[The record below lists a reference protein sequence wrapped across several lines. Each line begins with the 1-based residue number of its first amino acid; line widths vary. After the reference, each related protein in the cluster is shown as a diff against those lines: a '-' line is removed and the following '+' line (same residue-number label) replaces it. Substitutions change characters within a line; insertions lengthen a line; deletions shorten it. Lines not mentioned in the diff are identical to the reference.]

1 MTGSRRDPRDP
12 AGRRDPRYYPPRPP
26 PGADEEHPGMANY
39 PSDGVGY
46 PRRSSPTPSANRWL
60 PPLDD
65 RSSRDSRSSRIGSG
79 AGEKV
84 TVTRAAAQ
92 RSREMGSKMYGLVH
106 RAATADGADKSGLTA
121 LTWPVVANF
130 AVDAAMAVA
139 LANTLFFA
147 AASGESKSKVALYLL
162 ITIAPFA
169 VIAPLI
175 GPALDRLQ
183 HGRRIAL
190 ATSFM
195 LRTAL
200 AVVLIFNYDGA
211 SGSYPSWV
219 LYPCALGMMVLSKS
233 FSVLRSAVTPRVLPP
248 TIDLVRV
255 NSRLTTFGL
264 LGGTMVGGAIAAGA
278 EWALNLFRM
287 PGALYVVVA
296 VTVAGAALA
305 MRIPK
310 WVEVT
315 AGEVPTKLTYHG
327 RSGELRR
334 HPEHRGVRAAARQP
348 LGRNIITA
356 LWGNCTIKVM
366 VGFLF
371 LYPAFV
377 AKSHDASGW
386 EQLRILGV
394 IGAAAAIGNFGG
406 NFTAARLKLGYPA
419 LLVVRCTIAVTAL
432 ALTAALTGT
441 LMVAALATL
450 VTSAAAAIAK
460 ASLDASLQDDLPEES
475 RASAFGR
482 SESLLQLAWVTGGA
496 TGVLIYTELWVGFT
510 TITAVLILG
519 LAQTIVS
526 YYGESLIP
534 GFGGNRPVLAE
545 QEGGLTDPA
554 AVAPE

>member
-1 MTGSRRDPRDP
+1 
-12 AGRRDPRYYPPRPP
+12 
-26 PGADEEHPGMANY
+26 MANY
-39 PSDGVGY
+39 PSDEVGY
-46 PRRSSPTPSANRWL
+46 RRPRRSTPSANRWL
-60 PPLDD
+60 PPLDERPQREY
-65 RSSRDSRSSRIGSG
+65 RSDPPPRSAG
-79 AGEKV
+79 AGAGQKV

-92 RSREMGSKMYGLVH
+92 RSREMGSKMYDLVH

-147 AASGESKSKVALYLL
+147 AANGESKSKVALYLL

-183 HGRRIAL
+183 HGRRVAL

-195 LRTAL
+195 LRTVL
-200 AVVLIFNYDGA
+200 AVVLIANYDGA
-211 SGSYPSWV
+211 SGSFPSWV

-255 NSRLTTFGL
+255 TSRLTTFGL
-264 LGGTMVGGAIAAGA
+264 LGGTLVGGTMAAGA
-278 EWALNLFRM
+278 EWAFNLLHL
-287 PGALYVVVA
+287 PGSLYVVVA
-296 VTVAGAALA
+296 VTVAGAALS

-315 AGEVPTKLTYHG
+315 EGEVPATLTYHG
-327 RSGELRR
+327 GSGELRR
-334 HPEHRGVRAAARQP
+334 RPEPHKTTGEPRQP
-348 LGRNIITA
+348 LGRNIIAA

-377 AKSHDASGW
+377 AKSHDAGGW

-394 IGAAAAIGNFGG
+394 IGAAAAIGNFAG
-406 NFTAARLKLGYPA
+406 NFTAARLKLGHPS
-419 LLVVRCTIAVTAL
+419 LLVLRCTIAVTTVAL
-432 ALTAALTGT
+432 ATALTGK

-450 VTSAAAAIAK
+450 VTSGAAAIAK
-460 ASLDASLQDDLPEES
+460 ASLDASLQDDLPEKS

-482 SESLLQLAWVTGGA
+482 SESLLQLAWVAGGA
-496 TGVLIYTELWVGFT
+496 TGVLIYTDLSVGFT

-519 LAQTIVS
+519 LAQTVVS
-526 YYGESLIP
+526 YFGQSLIP

-545 QEGGLTDPA
+545 QEGGRADTA

>member
-1 MTGSRRDPRDP
+1 MT
-12 AGRRDPRYYPPRPP
+12 YYPPRPP
-26 PGADEEHPGMANY
+26 ADHGAEHPGMANY
-39 PSDGVGY
+39 PSDET
-46 PRRSSPTPSANRWL
+46 PRRPRRQSVPSSNRWL
-60 PPLDD
+60 PPLDEQRTAAHPRND
-65 RSSRDSRSSRIGSG
+65 ESPRSHGVGSA

-84 TVTRAAAQ
+84 TVTRAAAA
-92 RSREMGSKMYGLVH
+92 RSREMGSRMYGFVH

-183 HGRRIAL
+183 HGRRMAL
-190 ATSFM
+190 AASFA
-195 LRTAL
+195 LRT
-200 AVVLIFNYDGA
+200 VLIVILIANYDGA
-211 SGSYPSWV
+211 TGSYPSWV

-248 TIDLVRV
+248 SIDLVRV

-264 LGGTMVGGAIAAGA
+264 LGGTVVGGGIAAGA
-278 EWALNLFRM
+278 EYLFNVAQL

-296 VTVAGAALA
+296 VSVAGAVLS

-315 AGEVPTKLTYHG
+315 EGEVPTTLSYHG
-327 RSGELRR
+327 QTGDPGELRR
-334 HPEHRGVRAAARQP
+334 QPRKPKAMRQP
-348 LGRNIITA
+348 LGRNTITA

-386 EQLRILGV
+386 EQLLILGL
-394 IGAAAAIGNFGG
+394 IGAAAGIGNFGG
-406 NFTAARLKLGYPA
+406 NIAAARLKLGHPA
-419 LLVVRCTIAVTAL
+419 QLVVRAAAAVTVVAL
-432 ALTAALTGT
+432 ATAITGN
-441 LMVAALATL
+441 LLVAAGATL
-450 VTSAAAAIAK
+450 VTSGASAIAK
-460 ASLDASLQDDLPEES
+460 ASLDASLQDDLPEAS

-482 SESLLQLAWVTGGA
+482 SESVLQLAWVAGGA
-496 TGVLIYTELWVGFT
+496 TGVLIYTDLTAGFT

-526 YYGESLIP
+526 YRGESLIP
-534 GFGGNRPVLAE
+534 GLGGNRPVHAAR
-545 QEGGLTDPA
+545 EGGSRSA
-554 AVAPE
+554 AAPTAQWGSR